1 MQKNKNFILF
11 LFLSFLILVTSM
23 WLQYKLFPPPARP
36 EKKAAPAPAAELPN
50 NPGVWSDLQARTAAM
65 VLSAA
70 VPGGAN
76 GFVAAADVAVA
87 LHAGE
92 ERRALLAKKPEP
104 KPIPPKQAPAVL
116 VKHTK
121 PSLGDDTSHLKVRL
135 TSRGA
140 AVLSVVLN
148 RFQKADARGK
158 PVWRQADG
166 KKVPEPLELVPELQ
180 NLELPSNLLLHYNP
194 NKDNDDRP
202 LPELG
207 TIDWEL
213 VEEVAG
219 DDKESWRVVFRT
231 DALPDVTLTKT
242 YTLRR
247 GDYHLGLDV
256 NIKRKNNPAR
266 TTPLK
271 FRYQLASAHG
281 LPVEGTWYTQIF
293 RNALVGSEDPKGAL
307 WRELQDLSQI
317 SKKAGGDAV
326 ASSGGRFIRY
336 AGVAVQFFA
345 SLVVVDTNQPE
356 GNGAGKNSQS
366 FVDHARPT
374 LEYASLRGQVRS
386 NDIQKNEF
394 VLSADDHIDYKFR
407 LADGVDLPRQGSSVQ
422 VIWTSDTS
430 DRMIATQILGGEH
443 LHDLVPD
450 DIAVRVVTEPIQLD
464 KPGDEVTH
472 RYLLYN
478 GPIKVRLLGQFSG
491 AASVD
496 DKLRE
501 HYEYDLHLD
510 TLTDYGR
517 YGVWSDLL
525 IKCTNIMHWILG
537 KLNTVIGNYGL
548 CIILLTF
555 LVRGAMHPISRRQA
569 QTSLRMQQMAP
580 EIAKLKEKYKGD
592 RQALGMAQMELYR
605 KHGVNPMGG
614 CLVVALQ
621 MPIFLGL
628 YYALGESIHFRLTG
642 FLWIDNLAAPDM
654 LVWWSEKIPWISTPE
669 SHGSMLYLG
678 PYFNLLPV
686 IAVAFMIVQQSML
699 TPPPADEQQAMQ
711 YKMMK
716 YMMIFFGI
724 MFYKVAAGLCVY
736 FIVSSIWGLAER
748 KLLPKKKPLTSA
760 GETPDTK
767 PAGILQKLKERME
780 SSTPNGQRPGEGSL
794 TPKDRQLQR
803 KRGRSRDRE
812 DEIKSNSM
820 LQRLRAWWAD
830 VLEQARKK

>member
-11 LFLSFLILVTSM
+11 LILSFLILVTSM
-23 WLQYKLFPPPARP
+23 WVQYKLFPPPARP
-36 EKKAAPAPAAELPN
+36 EKKPEAAPAVEFPN
-50 NPGVWSDLQARTAAM
+50 NPALWSELQARSAALA
-65 VLSAA
+65 LSAA
-70 VPGGAN
+70 VPGGAS
-76 GFVAAADVAVA
+76 GFVAATDVAVA

-92 ERRALLAKKPEP
+92 ERRQLLVKKPEP
-104 KPIPPKQAPAVL
+104 KPKPAKEVPVVR
-116 VKHTK
+116 VKHTE
-121 PSLGDDTSHLKVRL
+121 PTLGDDASHLKVRL

-140 AVLSVVLN
+140 GVLRVVLN
-148 RFQKADARGK
+148 RFQKADARGL
-158 PVWRQADG
+158 PVWRQVDG
-166 KKVPEPLELVPELQ
+166 KKTPEPLELVPELQ
-180 NLELPSNLLLHYNP
+180 NAELPSNLLLHYSP
-194 NKDNDDRP
+194 NKDSDDRP

-207 TIDWEL
+207 RIDWEL
-213 VEEVAG
+213 VEESAG

-231 DALPDVTLTKT
+231 DALADVTITKI
-242 YTLRR
+242 YTLRK
-247 GDYHLGLDV
+247 GDYHLGLSV
-256 NIKRKNNPAR
+256 NIKRKDNPAR
-266 TTPLK
+266 TTPLR

-293 RNALVGSEDPKGAL
+293 RNALIGTEDLKGSL
-307 WRELQDLSQI
+307 WRELQDLALI
-317 SKKAGGDAV
+317 SRKAGGDPV
-326 ASSGGRFIRY
+326 AKSGDRFIRY

-345 SLVVVDTNQPE
+345 SLVVVDTDQ
-356 GNGAGKNSQS
+356 GAGEGDGKRSQL
-366 FVDHARPT
+366 FLDHARPT
-374 LEYASLRGQVRS
+374 LEYASLKGQVRS
-386 NDIQKNEF
+386 VDVVKNEF
-394 VLSADDHIDYKFR
+394 VLSAEDKVDYKFSVNQ
-407 LADGVDLPRQGSSVQ
+407 GVDVPRPGSSVQ
-422 VIWTSDTS
+422 VIWTSDAS
-430 DRMIATQILGGEH
+430 DRMVATQILGGEH

-491 AASVD
+491 DAAVD

-501 HYEYDLHLD
+501 HYENDLHLN
-510 TLTDYGR
+510 TLTDYGK
-517 YGVWSDLL
+517 YSVWTDLL
-525 IKCTNIMHWILG
+525 IFCTNMMHSILG
-537 KLNTVIGNYGL
+537 FLHKVIPNYGL

-555 LVRGAMHPISRRQA
+555 LVRGAMHPVSRRQA
-569 QTSLRMQQMAP
+569 QTSQRMQQMAP
-580 EIAKLKEKYKGD
+580 EIQKLKEKYKGD

-614 CLVVALQ
+614 CLVVLLQ

-654 LVWWSEKIPWISTPE
+654 LIWWTEKIPWISQPD
-669 SHGSMLYLG
+669 SHGSLLYLG

-716 YMMIFFGI
+716 YMMIFFGV

-748 KLLPKKKPLTSA
+748 KLLPKKKLLTP
-760 GETPDTK
+760 GETSETK
-767 PAGILQKLKERME
+767 TSSILQKLKERME
-780 SSTPNGQRPGEGSL
+780 SGSSTNGPRPGEGSV
-794 TPKDRQLQR
+794 TPRERQMQR
-803 KRGRSRDRE
+803 KKNRGRDRE
-812 DEIKSNSM
+812 EEVKSSS
-820 LQRLRAWWAD
+820 LLERFRAWWAD

>member
-1 MQKNKNFILF
+1 MQKNKNLVFF
-11 LFLSFLILVTSM
+11 LILSFLILVTSM
-23 WLQYKLFPPPARP
+23 WVQHKFFPPPQRP
-36 EKKAAPAPAAELPN
+36 EKKPAPAAAAEFPN
-50 NPGVWSDLQARTAAM
+50 NPALWSDLQARSAAM
-65 VLSAA
+65 ALSAA
-70 VPGGAN
+70 VPGGAS
-76 GFVAAADVAVA
+76 GFVAATDIAVA

-92 ERRALLAKKPEP
+92 ERRLLLAKKQEP
-104 KPIPPKQAPAVL
+104 RPQPPKEAPAAL
-116 VKHTK
+116 VKHTE
-121 PSLGDDTSHLKVRL
+121 PTLGDDTSHLKVRL

-140 AVLSVVLN
+140 AVLRVVLN
-148 RFQKADARGK
+148 RFQKADARGL
-158 PVWRQADG
+158 PVWRQVDG
-166 KKVPEPLELVPELQ
+166 KRTPEPLELVPELQ
-180 NLELPSNLLLHYNP
+180 NAQLPSNLLLHYNP
-194 NKDNDDRP
+194 NKDSDDRP

-207 TIDWEL
+207 TINWEL
-213 VEEVAG
+213 VEEVVG

-231 DALPDVTLTKT
+231 DVLPDVTLTKT
-242 YTLRR
+242 YTLGK
-247 GDYHLGLDV
+247 GDYHLGLSV

-266 TTPLK
+266 TTPLR

-293 RNALVGSEDPKGAL
+293 RNALIGTEDLKGSL
-307 WRELQDLSQI
+307 WRELQDLSHI
-317 SKKAGGDAV
+317 SKKGGGDPV
-326 ASSGGRFIRY
+326 ARSGDRFIRY

-345 SLVVVDTNQPE
+345 SLVVVDPDQ
-356 GNGAGKNSQS
+356 GAGEGDGKRSQ
-366 FVDHARPT
+366 FFLDHARPT
-374 LEYASLRGQVRS
+374 LEYASIKGQVRS
-386 NDIQKNEF
+386 NDLQKNEF
-394 VLSADDHIDYKFR
+394 VLSADDKIDYKFR
-407 LADGVDLPRQGSSVQ
+407 LADGLDLPRPGSSVQ

-430 DRMIATQILGGEH
+430 DRMVATQILGGEH
-443 LHDLVPD
+443 LHDLIPD

-478 GPIKVRLLGQFSG
+478 GPVKVRLLGQFSG
-491 AASVD
+491 AAAVD

-501 HYEYDLHLD
+501 YYENDLHLR
-510 TLTDYGR
+510 TLTDYGK
-517 YGVWSDLL
+517 YSVWTDLL
-525 IKCTNIMHWILG
+525 IFCTNMMHGILG
-537 KLNTVIGNYGL
+537 FLHRVIPNYGL

-555 LVRGAMHPISRRQA
+555 IVRGAMHPISRRQA

-580 EIAKLKEKYKGD
+580 EIQKLKEKYKGD

-614 CLVVALQ
+614 CLVVLLQ

-628 YYALGESIHFRLTG
+628 YYALGESIHLRLAP
-642 FLWIDNLAAPDM
+642 FLWIENLAAPDM
-654 LVWWSEKIPWISTPE
+654 LIWWSEKIPWISTPD
-669 SHGSMLYLG
+669 SHGSLLYLG

-748 KLLPKKKPLTSA
+748 KLLPKKKPLTP
-760 GETPDTK
+760 GETPETK
-767 PAGILQKLKERME
+767 TSSILQKLKERME
-780 SSTPNGQRPGEGSL
+780 SATSPNGQRPGDAPS
-794 TPKDRQLQR
+794 PKDRQLER
-803 KRGRSRDRE
+803 KKNRGRDKE
-812 DEIKSNSM
+812 DEVKSNS
-820 LQRLRAWWAD
+820 LIGRFRAWWAD